1 MNRRLWIKKEK
12 NKFIYN
18 LEKKYLFE
26 YCSFLFFIRN
36 SGFCRF
42 YLVGVVLIKM
52 NKYFL
57 LVGEN

>member
-1 MNRRLWIKKEK
+1 M
-12 NKFIYN
+12 YN
-18 LEKKYLFE
+18 LEKIYLFE
-26 YCSFLFFIRN
+26 YSSFLFFIRN